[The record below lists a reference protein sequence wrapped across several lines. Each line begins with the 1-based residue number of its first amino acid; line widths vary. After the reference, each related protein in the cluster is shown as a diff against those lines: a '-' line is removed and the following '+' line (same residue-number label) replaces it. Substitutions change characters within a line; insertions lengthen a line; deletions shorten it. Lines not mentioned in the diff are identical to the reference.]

1 MHDDAAVD
9 DTPKRKPEM
18 VWYYNRMKGGVDK
31 MDQLAHTYTVKRR
44 TKMAPGGVHEPIGYC
59 RNSSIH
65 GMDSQV
71 SRVGCEGFQQVSF
84 RKPYLWNHHVAM

>member
-18 VWYYNRMKGGVDK
+18 VWYYNRTKGGVDK

-44 TKMAPGGVHEPIGYC
+44 TKRWPLVVFMNLLDIAAIAAYTAWTVKFAAW
-59 RNSSIH
+59 NVKDSS
-65 GMDSQV
+65 
-71 SRVGCEGFQQVSF
+71 R
-84 RKPYLWNHHVAM
+84 